1 MESNSTKFFN
11 NASIIFVLCST
22 QLLNAQKVDSI
33 KTVDVSQSTSQIV
46 RKPPNQLASL
56 GRQTLPSLTILHS
69 EHLLE
74 NTMAYAYQRR
84 NSLLKIVWS
93 VFLHHRGN

>member
-56 GRQTLPSLTILHS
+56 GRDKHC
-69 EHLLE
+69 HL
-74 NTMAYAYQRR
+74 
-84 NSLLKIVWS
+84 
-93 VFLHHRGN
+93 